1 MINCPNC
8 GAPIDGHKCQYCGT
22 VIFDFASIE
31 VGKPIWISLKA
42 PDGKIHMVH
51 VIAEAMDI
59 VMSPYT
65 DGRLYSNDFG
75 TYVIETAWR
84 PPMLHLE
91 FSEIPNNDGV
101 CHYISE
107 RDSVSSTEIGE
118 VDV

>member
-1 MINCPNC
+1 MTNCPNC
-8 GAPIDGHKCQYCGT
+8 GAPIDGHKCSYCGT

-42 PDGKIHMVH
+42 PDGEIHMVH
-51 VIAEAMDI
+51 VLPEVIDI

-65 DGRLYSNDFG
+65 DGRLYSDDFG

-84 PPMLHLE
+84 PPTLHME
-91 FSEIPNNDGV
+91 FTEVPNNDGV
-101 CHYISE
+101 CHYISTIAAM
-107 RDSVSSTEIGE
+107 SSTDLGE

>member
-1 MINCPNC
+1 MSNCPNC
-8 GAPIDGHKCQYCGT
+8 GAPIDEHKCPYCGT

-51 VIAEAMDI
+51 VIAEAI
-59 VMSPYT
+59 EIIQSPHI
-65 DGRLYSNDFG
+65 DGRVYSDDFN
-75 TYVIETAWR
+75 TYIETRWR
-84 PPMLHLE
+84 PPMLHME

-101 CHYISE
+101 SHYISKCHA
-107 RDSVSSTEIGE
+107 VSSTEIGE